1 MTILIDALCNAA
13 ALLTLILVPIIGL
26 AIKEHHHANQK

>member
-1 MTILIDALCNAA
+1 MSVIIDALCNAA

-26 AIKEHHHANQK
+26 AIKEHHHEDQK